1 MFEGQSLG
9 SEVAKEAQRLNTGS
23 TRSARKILPPFVSAT
38 RESPRAGDV

>member
-9 SEVAKEAQRLNTGS
+9 SEVAKEALRLNTGS
-23 TRSARKILPPFVSAT
+23 TRLTQRILPQFVSAT